1 MDRLDILHLTT
12 FLQGGAG
19 RAIVDLA
26 CAQHEAGHRVTVVTS
41 LTARG
46 EFGNYPD
53 YLERL
58 RAAGVTLQAWDSLF
72 TRDLTLNMRVVDM
85 LAEQYARSAGGS
97 GDATTTGRFV
107 IHAHA
112 AIPAF
117 IGRRFAERVG
127 HRIPVVQ
134 TQHGWGIN
142 KTTEQAAF
150 DIDILR
156 QVDRVITTS
165 RATAQLLVEFGAPQG
180 SISVIPCGLAA
191 EEPEAPPIDADLI
204 AALRAD
210 GARIIGCIGSVTAN
224 KNQRLLLEALQWLED
239 PSIRVLFIG
248 DGSVDLIDEACELG
262 VDRQVVACG
271 YQPSAARWLPFFD
284 LLVVPSRTEGQ
295 GVVVLEAFRAR
306 VPVVASHIPALT
318 ELIDDGRNGVIFS
331 PLTAKAL
338 AGAIRGALAL
348 PADLREE
355 MVAAARA
362 RFDRDFTIESM
373 VQRHEALYRE
383 AIEMCRPV
391 AAAGGGSSRAGS
403 GLRGG

>member
-1 MDRLDILHLTT
+1 MDRLEILHLTT

-26 CAQHEAGHRVTVVTS
+26 CAQHDAGHRVTVVTS
-41 LTARG
+41 QTGQG
-46 EFGNYPD
+46 EFANYPE

-58 RAAGVTLQAWDSLF
+58 RAAGVRLHAWDSLF

-85 LAEQYARSAGGS
+85 LEES
-97 GDATTTGRFV
+97 GPGVLLPDDGTKTRPGFV
-107 IHAHA
+107 VHAHA
-112 AIPAF
+112 AVPAF
-117 IGRRFAERVG
+117 IGQRFAERMG
-127 HRIPVVQ
+127 QRIPIVQ

-142 KTTEQAAF
+142 KTAEQAAF

-165 RATAQLLVEFGAPQG
+165 RATAQLLVDFGAPRE
-180 SISVIPCGLAA
+180 SISVIPCGLAV
-191 EEPEAPPIDADLI
+191 EEAAAPPIDAGL
-204 AALRAD
+204 AGELRAD

-239 PSIRVLFIG
+239 PTIRVVFIG
-248 DGSVDLIDEACELG
+248 EGSVDLVDEARELG

-271 YQPSAARWLPFFD
+271 YQPSASRWLPLFD

-295 GVVVLEAFRAR
+295 GLVVLEAFRAR

-318 ELIDDGRNGVIFS
+318 ELIDDARNGFIFT

-338 AGAIRGALAL
+338 AAAIRGALAL
-348 PADLREE
+348 PDDMREGI
-355 MVAAARA
+355 VSAAKA
-362 RFDRDFTIESM
+362 RFERDFTIQAM
-373 VQRHEALYRE
+373 VQRHEELYRG
-383 AIEMCRPV
+383 AIEMKWALAGAV
-391 AAAGGGSSRAGS
+391 ARGGISRAG
-403 GLRGG
+403 R